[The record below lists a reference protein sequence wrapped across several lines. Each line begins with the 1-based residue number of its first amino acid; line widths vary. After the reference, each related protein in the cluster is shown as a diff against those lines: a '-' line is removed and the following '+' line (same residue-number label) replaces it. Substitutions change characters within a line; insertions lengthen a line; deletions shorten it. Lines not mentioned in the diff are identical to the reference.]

1 MDICDV
7 LRINLKQQAALLP
20 LDSTIR
26 ADQEKPYSQQN
37 SIFINVHATPSLYW
51 RIGALLAHD
60 NKVATEQFITA
71 LRHKHN
77 QGVAGTSPRP
87 AHEDRVQSPARGYP
101 VQPVGGQRTGGAA
114 GAAAAAAA
122 GRAGR
127 GGLRGARCVWGGR
140 SGLRSGRPGAR
151 QVQLRG
157 AQHSIQ
163 GRYYKRSDGLA
174 LGPGPFVKGLEYATN
189 VKPEVVGK
197 PTELFFRTALGGVPA
212 DEAVMI
218 GDDVRDDIDGAQ
230 QVGIRGYLVQTGKY
244 RPGDKTTIN
253 PPPHSVVPSF
263 AEAVE
268 KILAEAA
275 AS

>member
-1 MDICDV
+1 MAKTIISKMGKRVRLVLIDLSGTLHIEDEPTPGAVDALKRLQQSSLSLRFVTNTTKESRARLHGRLTKIGFTVRPEDI
-7 LRINLKQQAALLP
+7 LSSLWAARELVE
-20 LDSTIR
+20 R
-26 ADQEKPYSQQN
+26 
-37 SIFINVHATPSLYW
+37 
-51 RIGALLAHD
+51 R
-60 NKVATEQFITA
+60 
-71 LRHKHN
+71 
-77 QGVAGTSPRP
+77 
-87 AHEDRVQSPARGYP
+87 
-101 VQPVGGQRTGGAA
+101 
-114 GAAAAAAA
+114 
-122 GRAGR
+122 
-127 GGLRGARCVWGGR
+127 GLRPLLLLDAQAEEDFAGLGAPGEDEADSVLVGLAPDKFNYEELNTAFRVLNKGGP
-140 SGLRSGRPGAR
+140 LIAI
-151 QVQLRG
+151 
-157 AQHSIQ
+157 HQ

-244 RPGDKTTIN
+244 RPGDETTIN